1 MRESMI
7 IYRSFYDA
15 IKELEPVHQAKV
27 WEAIFEYG
35 LNAQEIN
42 LDGLPSIIFKLI
54 KPQLDANLRKYENG
68 SKGGRPKKQ
77 KETKVKPNNNLNE
90 TKVKPNVNDNDNVN
104 DNGNDNN
111 NVKDNA
117 NDNSDFSFVW
127 SLYGKVGNRSTSMA
141 KYNKLTKKE
150 KEAIVKHIPL
160 YIKNHKD
167 NDKLEFVPHFT
178 TYLNQK
184 RWEDDLPYK
193 SKEIHIPIK
202 KYNIATL
209 DD

>member
-35 LNAQEIN
+35 LNSHEIN

-68 SKGGRPKKQ
+68 TKGGRPKKQ
-77 KETKVKPNNNLNE
+77 KETKVKPNNNLIE
-90 TKVKPNVNDNDNVN
+90 TKVKANDN
-104 DNGNDNN
+104 DNGNDNEN
-111 NVKDNA
+111 N
-117 NDNSDFSFVW
+117 NDNSNDNNDFSIIW
-127 SLYGKVGNRSTSMA
+127 SLYGKIGNRTTAMA
-141 KYNKLTKKE
+141 KYNRLNKKD
-150 KEAIVKHIPL
+150 KEAIANHIPL

-167 NDKLEFVPHFT
+167 NDKQDFIPHFT
-178 TYLNQK
+178 TYLNQR
-184 RWEDDLPYK
+184 RWEDALPYK
-193 SKEIHIPIK
+193 TKEVISAPKVH
-202 KYNIATL
+202 YATLTL

>member
-35 LNAQEIN
+35 LNAHEIN

-68 SKGGRPKKQ
+68 TKGGRPKKQ
-77 KETKVKPNNNLNE
+77 KETKEKPNNNLIE
-90 TKVKPNVNDNDNVN
+90 TKVKANDN
-104 DNGNDNN
+104 DNGNDNEN
-111 NVKDNA
+111 N
-117 NDNSDFSFVW
+117 NDNSNDNNDFSIIW
-127 SLYGKVGNRSTSMA
+127 SLYGKIGNRTTAMA
-141 KYNKLTKKE
+141 KYNRLNKKD
-150 KEAIVKHIPL
+150 KEAIANHIPL

-167 NDKLEFVPHFT
+167 NDKQDFIPHFT
-178 TYLNQK
+178 TYLNQR
-184 RWEDDLPYK
+184 RWEDALPYK
-193 SKEIHIPIK
+193 TKEVISTPKVH
-202 KYNIATL
+202 YATLTL